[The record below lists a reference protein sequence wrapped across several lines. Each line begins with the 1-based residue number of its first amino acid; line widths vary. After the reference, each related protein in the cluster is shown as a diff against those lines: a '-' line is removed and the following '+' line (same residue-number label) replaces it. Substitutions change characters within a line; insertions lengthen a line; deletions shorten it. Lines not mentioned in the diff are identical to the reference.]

1 MQLDKHI
8 EYFTKAL
15 NSKKLTAWMEDDGK
29 IRINVDN
36 GFFFIHETYV
46 RVLLN
51 TEGGVQDSSIPIKHK
66 KPIGTLS
73 ALALVKTKLLGH
85 DHVKFD
91 FTESEED
98 YFQKSTVSE
107 FVYPPEMSV
116 LIQKIVD
123 RWLAEHADSK

>member
-15 NSKKLTAWMEDDGK
+15 NSKKLTALLVDDDK
-29 IRINVDN
+29 IRIKVDN
-36 GFFFIHETYV
+36 TFFFIHEKYV
-46 RVLLN
+46 SVLVN
-51 TEGGVQDSSIPIKHK
+51 TEGGIQDSTIPVQKDSIETI
-66 KPIGTLS
+66 S
-73 ALALVKTKLLGH
+73 ALALVNKLRGY

-123 RWLAEHADSK
+123 RWLAEHEDSK